1 MPMIAAR
8 AAAVRRPAAAIVV
21 GKVRVKASSRLTFF
35 DQALLVIF
43 KNV

>member
-1 MPMIAAR
+1 MIAAR

-21 GKVRVKASSRLTFF
+21 KKVQVKASSRLIA
-35 DQALLVIF
+35 DQALLAIF